1 MKLNVNKLNAQ
12 TKRAI
17 DKEYKSLIKSI
28 DKSIEYESSKGKY
41 YLLVEYDCIGVT
53 KNNYE
58 KMIEHYKGLGF
69 DVDRRSKY
77 TMSDHVFI
85 DWKMEEK

>member
-12 TKRAI
+12 TKWAI
-17 DKEYKSLIKSI
+17 DKEYKSLIKSVDEEI
-28 DKSIEYESSKGKY
+28 NDKVNKGEYYVFVDSNYASKS
-41 YLLVEYDCIGVT
+41 
-53 KNNYE
+53 NYE

-69 DVDRRSKY
+69 NVTRKFEGE
-77 TMSDHVFI
+77 TIDHVFI

>member
-28 DKSIEYESSKGKY
+28 DKSIEYESSEGKY
-41 YLLVEYDCIGVT
+41 YLLVEYDCVGVT
-53 KNNYE
+53 KENYE
-58 KMIEHYKGLGF
+58 KMIEHYKELGF
-69 DVDRRSKY
+69 NVTRINEGKI
-77 TMSDHVFI
+77 TDHIFI